1 MPYLTKYHVR
11 EQPAYALLGPMR
23 ATLLELERRA
33 HHYVAR
39 VNMEPAD
46 ADAVRAA
53 AQAVA
58 RAREEV
64 ERIWRES
71 APVMS
76 DE

>member
-11 EQPAYALLGPMR
+11 EQPAYALLGPLR
-23 ATLLELERRA
+23 ASLLELERRA
-33 HHYVAR
+33 NHYVER

-46 ADAVRAA
+46 AEAVRAA
-53 AQAVA
+53 AQAIG

-71 APVMS
+71 AQQTR
-76 DE
+76 

>member
-11 EQPAYALLGPMR
+11 EQPAYALLGPIR
-23 ATLLELERRA
+23 ASLLELERRA
-33 HHYVAR
+33 THYVER

-46 ADAVRAA
+46 AEAVGVA
-53 AQAVA
+53 AQAIA

-71 APVMS
+71 A
-76 DE
+76 ETK

>member
-11 EQPAYALLGPMR
+11 EQPAYALLSPIR
-23 ATLLELERRA
+23 ASLVELEQRA
-33 HHYVAR
+33 NHYVER

-46 ADAVRAA
+46 AEAVRDA
-53 AQAVA
+53 AQAIG

-71 APVMS
+71 APKA
-76 DE
+76 E